1 MKNNHISTSGAIV
14 FRGENG
20 KKLFLVTKNSAEEGW
35 EIPKVTVRKGESS
48 VRAAIRMTT
57 EQAGMNARIL
67 EEAHRVNTT
76 AIVGGRS
83 VTQRIYYYLMLLK
96 AVTEIYG
103 FADHKWVELAKA
115 KSMVGLKREKE
126 ALGLAKETIKQW
138 EKAKKAKKLAE

>member
-1 MKNNHISTSGAIV
+1 MKNNSISTSGAIV
-14 FRGENG
+14 FRAENG
-20 KKLFLVTKNSAEEGW
+20 KKLFLITKNSPEEDW

-76 AIVGGRS
+76 AIVGGKS
-83 VTQRIYYYLMLLK
+83 VPQRIYYYLMLLK

-103 FADHKWVELAKA
+103 FVDHKWVELAKA

-126 ALGLAKETIKQW
+126 ALGLAKETLKQW
-138 EKAKKAKKLAE
+138 EKAKKAKKLVK